1 MSIDCHDST
10 IDEECF
16 YSTRTE
22 YKNYATENCG
32 ILYVQDYSTRV
43 NEMRNNKAGWT
54 LFAKFRACYLK
65 GHIKSK
71 FGKNYCLKA
80 LNAHFIDLHGASR
93 ASDEL
98 NRALESLIC
107 GDRAIGSEGPD
118 ESIAQRARDAEWVRA
133 NNEWHRC

>member
-1 MSIDCHDST
+1 MA
-10 IDEECF
+10 ECLC
-16 YSTRTE
+16 STRTE
-22 YKNYATENCG
+22 HKNCATENCG
-32 ILYVQDYSTRV
+32 ILHVQDCSTRV

-54 LFAKFRACYLK
+54 LFAKFRACCLK

-71 FGKNYCLKA
+71 FGKNCCLKA
-80 LNAHFIDLHGASR
+80 LHAHYIDLHGPR

-98 NRALESLIC
+98 NTALDSLIC

-118 ESIAQRARDAEWVRA
+118 ESIAQRARDSEWVRA